1 MRNILIGNKKRY
13 KLHPIDVSMDT
24 EELRKE
30 YSKKEEIIKNRLK
43 EFESVKEDEW
53 FYELCFCILTP
64 QSTARGADRAIKS
77 LKKLDFKSKDF
88 DPTPY
93 LLGEIR
99 FQNNKGKYLI
109 EAKNKFNEIKEEIKN
124 SKNSKE
130 LRDWL
135 GKNVKGYGLKESG
148 HFLRNIGHKD
158 LAILDRHILK
168 NLVKLKVIN
177 EVPKSLTP
185 KIYFEIE
192 EKFKKFSNEVGIKM
206 DELDLLFWSME
217 AGEVFK

>member
-1 MRNILIGNKKRY
+1 MNIE
-13 KLHPIDVSMDT
+13 D
-24 EELRKE
+24 LRRE
-30 YSKKEEIIKNRLK
+30 YSKKESIIKIRLK
-43 EFESVKEDEW
+43 DFENIREDEW

-64 QSTARGADRAIKS
+64 QSTARGADRAVKT
-77 LKKLDFKSKDF
+77 LKKLDFKNKNF
-88 DPTPY
+88 DPTDY

-99 FQNNKGKYLI
+99 FQNNKGKYLV
-109 EAKNKFNEIKEEIKN
+109 EAKGKFEVIKN
-124 SKNSKE
+124 KIKSSEDSRE

-135 GKNVKGYGLKESG
+135 VKNVKGYGYKEAA

-168 NLVKLKVIN
+168 NLVKLKVIE

-185 KIYFEIE
+185 KVYLEIE
-192 EKFKKFSNEVGIKM
+192 EKFKKFSNSVSINM